1 MCWTA
6 KATNPEW
13 PASSLAVAPWRV
25 CKLWYQ
31 ALNSVRRPESSLR
44 IQNSRQWRN
53 GRCSSGQ
60 DGRGRLSTWQSL
72 VWRAEQGG
80 PGLSRSLAKLGLA
93 SRGARRGEG
102 KSNQQAQPG
111 LEATCFVPSNRAPTS
126 VVWLWFSLAAGGA
139 GTWWTLAE
147 AFGGTRCRTKVKGAS
162 RRQAGMLQ
170 PICDLRQKTGSE
182 WQGPEAVS

>member
-1 MCWTA
+1 MYHYA
-6 KATNPEW
+6 Q
-13 PASSLAVAPWRV
+13 ASS
-25 CKLWYQ
+25 
-31 ALNSVRRPESSLR
+31 
-44 IQNSRQWRN
+44 
-53 GRCSSGQ
+53 
-60 DGRGRLSTWQSL
+60 RGRLSTWQSL

-111 LEATCFVPSNRAPTS
+111 LEATCFVPSNRAPTTRS
-126 VVWLWFSLAAGGA
+126 GVNGPRLRGARGSSFIRVVWLWFSLAAGGA